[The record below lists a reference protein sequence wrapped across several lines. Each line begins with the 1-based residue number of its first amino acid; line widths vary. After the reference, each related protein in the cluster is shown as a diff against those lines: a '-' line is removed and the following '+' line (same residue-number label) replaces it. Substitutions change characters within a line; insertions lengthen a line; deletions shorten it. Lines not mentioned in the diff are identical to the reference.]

1 MGLSISK
8 SALHLNPLNSSI
20 FSGLSVYQSEFIK
33 NYGSLSEPYKLVN
46 PLGKRVFSFGWI
58 YLICS
63 FISIIVFG
71 ILNSKKNKSNEEN
84 KKNKNFLDYILS
96 FLVLLS
102 FLVFGISGL
111 YLGIYWI
118 IYKIEYFKWFGS
130 LPLDARL
137 KHSTI
142 STAEKILKK

>member
-1 MGLSISK
+1 MGLTLSK
-8 SALHLNPLNSSI
+8 SGLHLNPLNGSI
-20 FSGLSVYQSEFIK
+20 LSGLSVYQSEFIK

-46 PLGKRVFSFGWI
+46 PLGKKVFSFGWV

-63 FISIIVFG
+63 LISIIVFG
-71 ILNSKKNKSNEEN
+71 ILNGKRKKSNEEN
-84 KKNKNFLDYILS
+84 KKSKNFLDYFLN

-102 FLVFGISGL
+102 FLAFGISGL
-111 YLGIYWI
+111 YLGLYWI
-118 IYKIEYFKWFGS
+118 IYKIQYFKWYGS

-142 STAEKILKK
+142 STAEKLLKK